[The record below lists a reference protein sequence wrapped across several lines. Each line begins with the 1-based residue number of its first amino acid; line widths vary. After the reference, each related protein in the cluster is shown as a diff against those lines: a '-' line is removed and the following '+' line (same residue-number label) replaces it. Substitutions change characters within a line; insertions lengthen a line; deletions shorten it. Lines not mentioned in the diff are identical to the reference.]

1 MNERGSV
8 SVLLAVC
15 MAVVIGAGAIV
26 IDAGQIWSS
35 RRELVTAADAAAFAA
50 AAAYAEYGDGC
61 TSIAAS
67 YVAANTDSGSMASC
81 TRTGSGTL
89 GTVTVSVQET
99 VNHQL
104 ASFLGRPSTN
114 VDAASTVYFG
124 AASGLTGLRPFGL
137 CSESDGFQAWQAS
150 GHSTTQ
156 VFRIYYTKDSQSQCG
171 GNVPGNWALIDFNGG
186 SNTLS
191 ELRDWVA
198 NGYPGEVT
206 VPTWDEGDPG
216 SFSNSMDIHTI
227 VGEEVYLP
235 IFDNATGTGSNSSF
249 HLVGFVSVIV
259 HDYKANGSEA
269 NRYLDIQFTTA
280 VATGTC
286 CTGAVDGGLFAVGL
300 CKVDNQG
307 VCP

>member
-1 MNERGSV
+1 MV
-8 SVLLAVC
+8 
-15 MAVVIGAGAIV
+15 VVIGAGAIV
-26 IDAGQIWSS
+26 IDAGQIWST

-50 AAAYAEYGDGC
+50 AHEYAEYGNGC
-61 TSIAAS
+61 ASGIATT
-67 YVAANTDSGSMASC
+67 YVANNSVTGSLASC
-81 TRTGSGTL
+81 TRTGTGTN
-89 GTVTVSVQET
+89 GTVTVSVEAD
-99 VNHQL
+99 VPHQL
-104 ASFLGRPSTN
+104 ASFLGRTSTE

-137 CSESDGFQAWQAS
+137 CQESDGFQAWQAS

-171 GNVPGNWALIDFNGG
+171 GNVPGNWSLIDFNAG
-186 SNTLS
+186 SNPLS
-191 ELRDWVA
+191 EIREWVEH
-198 NGYPGEVT
+198 GYPGEVT
-206 VPTWDEGDPG
+206 VPSWHEGDPG
-216 SFSNSMDIHTI
+216 SFSNSMNISTI
-227 VGEEVYLP
+227 VGEEVFLP
-235 IFDNATGTGSNSSF
+235 VFDNATGNGSNSSF

-259 HDYKANGSEA
+259 HAYKANGAEA

-286 CTGAVDGGLFAVGL
+286 CEGSVDGGVFAVGL